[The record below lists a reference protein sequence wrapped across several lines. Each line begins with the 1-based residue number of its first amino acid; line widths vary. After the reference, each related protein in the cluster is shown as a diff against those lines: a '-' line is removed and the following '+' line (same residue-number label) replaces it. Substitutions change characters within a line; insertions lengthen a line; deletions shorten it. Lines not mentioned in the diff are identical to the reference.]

1 MIMTWT
7 AKRVLGVVVGLLAPE
22 IKKFPRRPAAVNLPQ
37 VYPKS
42 FPMAEAEAE
51 SSAEAVLA
59 PILPPQAP
67 KSNMLNP

>member
-1 MIMTWT
+1 MTWT

-42 FPMAEAEAE
+42 FPMAEADAA
-51 SSAEAVLA
+51 SEAVA